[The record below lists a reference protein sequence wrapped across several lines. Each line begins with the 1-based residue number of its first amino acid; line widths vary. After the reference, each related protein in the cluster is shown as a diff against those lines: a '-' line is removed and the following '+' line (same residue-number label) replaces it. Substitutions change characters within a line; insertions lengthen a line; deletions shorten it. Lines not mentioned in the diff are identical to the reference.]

1 MDGWM
6 PPSTLSSGKCELE
19 VRLKG
24 ENDLLS
30 SMSRENRR
38 EWRCGSDNVSLPYY
52 FNSLP
57 LSHCTMIPEARAKV
71 FALPPS
77 PFLLHFFF
85 PSRCRCR
92 HSWRAW
98 WHRFPLTV
106 LRSLQCLS
114 LSRSLSAL
122 LRVVGTKGK
131 INWIEAGD
139 RGKGKRAEQVG
150 QDECRDC
157 TRAT

>member
-57 LSHCTMIPEARAKV
+57 LSHCTMIPEARAMV
-71 FALPPS
+71 FALP
-77 PFLLHFFF
+77 
-85 PSRCRCR
+85 
-92 HSWRAW
+92 
-98 WHRFPLTV
+98 FPLP
-106 LRSLQCLS
+106 L
-114 LSRSLSAL
+114 AL
-122 LRVVGTKGK
+122 LLSISMPLPSQLARMVAPFSANCSAEPPMFVSFSESFGSSSCG
-131 INWIEAGD
+131 
-139 RGKGKRAEQVG
+139 RHKRQNKL
-150 QDECRDC
+150 D
-157 TRAT
+157 